1 MHLTTDHLIELSEV
15 FKLLGDP
22 TRLAILITCL
32 DSEKTVSDI
41 VSETNASQ
49 SLVSHHLRLLRGA
62 RLVKPR
68 REGRHMYY
76 QAHDAHITCTL
87 KDMIDHVQEEEETP

>member
-1 MHLTTDHLIELSEV
+1 MTLEHDHLIELSEV

-22 TRLAILITCL
+22 TRLAILISCMEE
-32 DSEKTVSDI
+32 EKSVGDI
-41 VSETNASQ
+41 VKSVDASQ

-68 REGRHMYY
+68 REGRQMFYK
-76 QAHDAHITCTL
+76 AHDEHITCTL
-87 KDMIDHVQEEEETP
+87 KDMIEHVAEEEDQ

>member
-1 MHLTTDHLIELSEV
+1 MPLETDHLLELSEV

-22 TRLAILITCL
+22 TRLAILVACL
-32 DSEKTVSDI
+32 EEEKSVSQIVEKTG
-41 VSETNASQ
+41 ASQ

-68 REGRHMYY
+68 RVGRQMFYRI
-76 QAHDAHITCTL
+76 HDHHISCTL
-87 KDMIDHVQEEEETP
+87 KDMIDHVGEEEEQ

>member
-1 MHLTTDHLIELSEV
+1 MTLEHDHLIELSEV

-22 TRLAILITCL
+22 TRLAILIACMEE
-32 DSEKTVSDI
+32 EKSVGEI
-41 VSETNASQ
+41 VEAVDASQ

-68 REGRHMYY
+68 RDGRQMFYK
-76 QAHDAHITCTL
+76 AHDEHITCTL
-87 KDMIDHVQEEEETP
+87 KDMIDHVSEEDEL